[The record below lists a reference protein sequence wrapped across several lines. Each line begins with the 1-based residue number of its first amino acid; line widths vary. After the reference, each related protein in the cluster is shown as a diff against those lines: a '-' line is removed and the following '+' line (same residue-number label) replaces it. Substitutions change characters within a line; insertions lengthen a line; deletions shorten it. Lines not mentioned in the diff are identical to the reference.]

1 VSVDSSSP
9 VPGDRQDVFASGAYW
24 REYYSSLGHENR
36 EVGEFLL
43 EAATSLSTARLK
55 ILDAGCGPTL
65 LYWAVFIPGDDEVHG
80 FDINRSNL
88 QDNQRQI
95 DDVQRGLFDAGLV
108 EAARHAIRAMCA
120 TTTPEHHLADKARQ
134 VATLSVAD
142 LSQLWPYE
150 SEQFDLVQSCFALEA
165 LPDWTSFDAA
175 LGEARRVLRPGGC
188 LALVNGSQVG
198 SAITILSRRCSSRRR
213 TCEKGSRAPAC
224 ACNPC
229 AKWNRRTRTGECRV
243 TARFYLQGRQS
254 ECMNHLLR
262 PQSRT
267 ASGTTLTCW
276 PYQ

>member
-1 VSVDSSSP
+1 MSVDSSSP

-188 LALVNGSQVG
+188 LALVNGSQG
-198 SAITILSRRCSSRRR
+198 TSWICDNHLIQTLFITPEDVRKRL
-213 TCEKGSRAPAC
+213 A
-224 ACNPC
+224 
-229 AKWNRRTRTGECRV
+229 RTGLRV
-243 TARFYLQGRQS
+243 QSMREVESADTDWRMQGYS
-254 ECMNHLLR
+254 KILLTR
-262 PQSRT
+262 AT
-267 ASGTTLTCW
+267 K
-276 PYQ
+276 